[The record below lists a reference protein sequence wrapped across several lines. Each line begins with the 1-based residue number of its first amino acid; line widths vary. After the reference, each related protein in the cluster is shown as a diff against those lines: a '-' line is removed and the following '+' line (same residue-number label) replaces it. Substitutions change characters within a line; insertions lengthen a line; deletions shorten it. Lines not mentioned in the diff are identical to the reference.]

1 MPNEDEQQLPT
12 RAPIIPRPLTETTG
26 PLFAKL
32 VEGSLGER
40 QNAASMLAAY
50 FGYLEQRIDGH
61 ERRIDGLTEM
71 YFGRQE
77 DDMNESLILN
87 ISQVARA
94 LGVSRPT
101 VYRLIEN
108 GILPAKRLATG
119 PDTGPRT
126 VVLSEDLR
134 TYLVNLPSAEGQP
147 A

>member
-1 MPNEDEQQLPT
+1 MPNEYEQLPT
-12 RAPIIPRPLTETTG
+12 RSNVPKPLMQILG
-26 PLFAKL
+26 PLIASL
-32 VEGSLGER
+32 VEGSLSER
-40 QNAASMLAAY
+40 QNAAQILALHIGA
-50 FGYLEQRIDGH
+50 LEQRIDGL